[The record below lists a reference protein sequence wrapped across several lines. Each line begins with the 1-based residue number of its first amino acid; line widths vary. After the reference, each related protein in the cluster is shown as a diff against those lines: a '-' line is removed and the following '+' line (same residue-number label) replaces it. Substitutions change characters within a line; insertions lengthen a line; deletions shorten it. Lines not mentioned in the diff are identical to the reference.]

1 MEAFPCRQAASLAVA
16 KTLLEGIILMWGL
29 LLELHDKSTIALDKF
44 QMLLVKSSLQHFCC
58 THQPQSSGQM
68 ERTNV
73 CVCVCLV
80 ALSWPTLCDPVDC
93 SLPGPCPWN
102 FPGKNTGVGCHFLPQ
117 GIFLTQGSNSHLLCL
132 LHWQADSLPAE
143 SQGKPL
149 HLMLPKTNF

>member
-16 KTLLEGIILMWGL
+16 KTLLEGIILTWGL

-73 CVCVCLV
+73 CVCVCVCLV

-93 SLPGPCPWN
+93 SLPGPRPWN

-132 LHWQADSLPAE
+132 MPRQAESLPLCATR
-143 SQGKPL
+143 KPKEL
-149 HLMLPKTNF
+149 TA

>member
-16 KTLLEGIILMWGL
+16 KTLLEGIILTWGL

-73 CVCVCLV
+73 CVCVCVCAWLLCHGQLFVTPWTV
-80 ALSWPTLCDPVDC
+80 ACQAPV
-93 SLPGPCPWN
+93 
-102 FPGKNTGVGCHFLPQ
+102 H
-117 GIFLTQGSNSHLLCL
+117 GIFQARILEWVAISSPRGSS
-132 LHWQADSLPAE
+132 
-143 SQGKPL
+143 
-149 HLMLPKTNF
+149 